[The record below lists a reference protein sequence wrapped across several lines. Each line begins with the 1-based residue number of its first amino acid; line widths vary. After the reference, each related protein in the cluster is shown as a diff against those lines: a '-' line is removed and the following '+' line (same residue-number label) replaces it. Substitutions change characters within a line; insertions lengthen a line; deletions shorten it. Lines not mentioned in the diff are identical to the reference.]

1 MKKFLLPLILTLMPV
16 AALAQPNISY
26 YRLSAS
32 QQASIDKMCSYQ
44 VGVEYG
50 TDDMTDDQ
58 YWQFDHCRNTFADF
72 MVLTQPTLNPPL
84 HFPSPQIL
92 QR

>member
-1 MKKFLLPLILTLMPV
+1 MIPV
-16 AALAQPNISY
+16 AALATPNTSY
-26 YRLSAS
+26 YRLSTA

-50 TDDMTDDQ
+50 TDDLTDEQ
-58 YWQFDHCRNTFADF
+58 YWQFNRCRDTFADF
-72 MVLTQPTLNPPL
+72 MIHTRPEMNPPL
-84 HFPSPQIL
+84 HFPSPEIL

>member
-1 MKKFLLPLILTLMPV
+1 MKKFLLLAFLTMVPV
-16 AALAQPNISY
+16 ASLARPNTSY

-50 TDDMTDDQ
+50 TDNMTDEQ
-58 YWQFDHCRNTFADF
+58 YWEFDRCRNTFADF
-72 MVLTQPTLNPPL
+72 MVVNRPIMNPPF

-92 QR
+92 QQ